1 MQGFVLIMYKIVLH
15 GKKKIKTQKD
25 NHFIIFKEKN

>member
-15 GKKKIKTQKD
+15 GKKKNQ
-25 NHFIIFKEKN
+25 NPERQSFYYF